1 MTKTINTTTTTD
13 AMASIRI
20 NILSNRCHDI
30 DFDTF
35 CKIADAKIIRT
46 NGDTEVWKVTFMDGK
61 SAKVKAVVSDFD
73 MDF

>member
-1 MTKTINTTTTTD
+1 MTTTTTTTTTD

-20 NILSNRCHDI
+20 DILMSRTSDMT
-30 DFDTF
+30 FDTF
-35 CKIADAKIIRT
+35 TDMVDAKIIRA

-61 SAKVKAVVSDFD
+61 SVKVKAVVSDFD